1 VSQAR
6 HEAAARGLLPELSAE
21 LLEQLID
28 GPTTPAE
35 AEGLMPAFPLGS
47 PYGELG

>member
-1 VSQAR
+1 MSQAH
-6 HEAAARGLLPELSAE
+6 HEAAARGLPPELSAE

-35 AEGLMPAFPLGS
+35 AEDLTQAFPPGS
-47 PYGELG
+47 PSSELG